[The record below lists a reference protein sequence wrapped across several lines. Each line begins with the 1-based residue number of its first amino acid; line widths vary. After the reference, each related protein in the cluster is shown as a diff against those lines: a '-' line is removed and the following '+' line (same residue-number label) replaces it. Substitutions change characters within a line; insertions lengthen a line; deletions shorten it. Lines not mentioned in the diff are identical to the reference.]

1 MWSIKDVDSVE
12 YLNNGIRIK
21 RKYQKSTFVQDIILH
36 KGSKRIDFVTEIDW
50 HEDHVLLKTAFPVNV
65 NSSRATYDIQ
75 FGNIERPTHYN
86 TSWDEAKFEVCGHKW
101 ADLSE
106 GDYGVSLMNDCKYG
120 YGIHENVI
128 TLSLLKAAT
137 YPSPVADRGHHMFT
151 YSLYPHT
158 GDFAEGN
165 VVPESYV
172 LNMPLEASF
181 IESRNGNMPE
191 SFSLASANSS
201 HVALETIKKAEDD
214 DSVIL
219 RLFEFENRKGEVEI
233 ELGFDF
239 KEIYLC
245 DLMENNIEKLSHDG
259 NKVKINVSNFEI
271 VTLKA
276 VR

>member
-1 MWSIKDVDSVE
+1 
-12 YLNNGIRIK
+12 
-21 RKYQKSTFVQDIILH
+21 
-36 KGSKRIDFVTEIDW
+36 
-50 HEDHVLLKTAFPVNV
+50 
-65 NSSRATYDIQ
+65 
-75 FGNIERPTHYN
+75 
-86 TSWDEAKFEVCGHKW
+86 
-101 ADLSE
+101 
-106 GDYGVSLMNDCKYG
+106 MNDCKYG

-137 YPSPVADRGHHMFT
+137 YPSPVADRGHHTFT

-158 GDFAEGN
+158 GGFAKGN

-181 IESRNGNMPE
+181 IESTNGNMPE
-191 SFSLASANSS
+191 SFSLASANSN

-219 RLFEFENRKGEVEI
+219 RLFEFENRKGEVEL